1 MSFLKNSGQKDKQK
15 KTDKKIDAELPF
27 FITIVTLLA
36 TSGFGPYSI
45 FIKIKD
51 MELLPNVRLEA
62 MKILKKIDILGMDP
76 LTVMTEVKDKG
87 QSNFGEFLSGYVSA
101 IQSGGDVVN
110 YLKTK
115 MNCAFDLYESAQKGL
130 VEKVKALVD
139 TYMTMQ
145 IVILAVY
152 IIITATT
159 TGGIGTPPLETDV
172 DPLYLVIIMPPLIS
186 GLFLLLAKSINKSKI
201 DEMNLKK
208 IIMFG
213 SPGIIVATSIIFL
226 NLIPDYNLYIF
237 GGALILSALW
247 P

>member
-1 MSFLKNSGQKDKQK
+1 MSFLKNYEKKYRQK
-15 KTDKKIDAELPF
+15 KTDKKINAELPF

-45 FIKIKD
+45 FNKIKD
-51 MELLPNVRLEA
+51 MELLPNVRQESL
-62 MKILKKIDILGMDP
+62 KILKKIDMLGMDP

-87 QSNFGEFLSGYVSA
+87 QSNLGEFLSGYVSA

-115 MNCAFDLYESAQKGL
+115 MDGAFDLYEKAQEGL

-159 TGGIGTPPLETDV
+159 TGGIGTSPLKTDI

-186 GLFLLLAKSINKSKI
+186 GLFLFLAKSVNESKAE
-201 DEMNLKK
+201 EMNLKK

-213 SPGIIVATSIIFL
+213 IPGIIAAVAIMFL
-226 NLIPDYNLYIF
+226 KVMPD
-237 GGALILSALW
+237 
-247 P
+247 